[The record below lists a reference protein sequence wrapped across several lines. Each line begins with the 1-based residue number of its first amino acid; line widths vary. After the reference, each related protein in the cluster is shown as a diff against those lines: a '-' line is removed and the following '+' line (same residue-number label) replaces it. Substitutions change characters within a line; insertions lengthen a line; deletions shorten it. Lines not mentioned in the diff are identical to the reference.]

1 MPLTEIYVIDDL
13 THEKRKFESMKEV
26 SIFISEA
33 LNIEVDMRILYR
45 NKSRKNRAY
54 RRFYITTNENF
65 KPRIFVSSKLR
76 RENKIEF
83 KPSLN
88 ERQNQKWFSKRTRII
103 KS

>member
-1 MPLTEIYVIDDL
+1 MPLSEIYVIDDL
-13 THEKRKFESMKEV
+13 TNEKFKFDSMKKV
-26 SIFISEA
+26 RIFISEV
-33 LNIEVDMRILYR
+33 LNTEIDMRILYR

-65 KPRIFVSSKLR
+65 KPRTFTSSKLR
-76 RENKIEF
+76 KSIKLDF

-88 ERQNQKWFSKRTRII
+88 ERKNNKWFSKKTRII

>member
-1 MPLTEIYVIDDL
+1 MPLSEIYVIDDL
-13 THEKRKFESMKEV
+13 TNEKVKFESMQEV
-26 SIFISEA
+26 AIFISE
-33 LNIEVDMRILYR
+33 LLEIEVDMRILYR

-65 KPRIFVSSKLR
+65 KPRTFTSSKLR
-76 RENKIEF
+76 PKNKAEF

-88 ERQNQKWFSKRTRII
+88 KQLKHKWFSKKTRII

>member
-13 THEKRKFESMKEV
+13 TNEKRKFESMIEV
-26 SIFISEA
+26 AIFISKA
-33 LNIEVDMRILYR
+33 LNIEVDMKILYR

-65 KPRIFVSSKLR
+65 KPKIYATSKL
-76 RENKIEF
+76 KKAVQKTV

-88 ERQNQKWFSKRTRII
+88 ERQNQKWFSKKTRII

>member
-1 MPLTEIYVIDDL
+1 MPLSEIYVIDDL
-13 THEKRKFESMKEV
+13 TNEKRKFESMKEV
-26 SIFISEA
+26 AIFISEV
-33 LNIEVDMRILYR
+33 LNIEVDMKILYR

-76 RENKIEF
+76 KSIKTEF
-83 KPSLN
+83 KSSLN
-88 ERQNQKWFSKRTRII
+88 ERKNQKWFSKKTRII

>member
-1 MPLTEIYVIDDL
+1 MPLSEIYVIDDL
-13 THEKRKFESMKEV
+13 TNEKLKFESMKEV
-26 SIFISEA
+26 AIFISE
-33 LNIEVDMRILYR
+33 LLEIEVDMRILYR

-65 KPRIFVSSKLR
+65 KPRTFTSSKLR
-76 RENKIEF
+76 PKNKAEF

-88 ERQNQKWFSKRTRII
+88 KQLKQKWFSKKTRII